1 MAAILQ
7 RTLKGA
13 IGCAGIGLH
22 GGKRVNMMLHPA
34 EVGTGIRFRRID
46 LGGAMVEASIDNVD
60 GSFMCTSIGDGNGAS
75 VATIEHLMAAFAG
88 VGVDNV
94 IVDLDGPEVPIMDG
108 SAAPFIFLVE
118 CVGTVEQDAPRHAI
132 QVMKPVEIA
141 DDERRLS
148 ITPSD
153 RFSVS
158 FEIVYDHPLIGHQT
172 CFVDLAD
179 GTFKREL
186 SRARTYGFL
195 RDVIPLRERGLALGG
210 SLENAVV
217 LDDEK
222 VLNEGGL
229 RYGDELVRH
238 KALDCIGDFYLAGAP
253 IIGHIHGLG
262 SGHSMN
268 HRLLAALFADR
279 TAWRRIVLDESMAAA
294 QGGWRDAVVAAS
306 A

>member
-1 MAAILQ
+1 MTT
-7 RTLKGA
+7 RRRGSRRGA
-13 IGCAGIGLH
+13 VVCAGLGRK
-22 GGKRVNMMLHPA
+22 GGTRVNMMLHRA
-34 EVGTGIRFRRID
+34 AAGTGIRFRRTD
-46 LGGAMVEASIDNVD
+46 LGGAMVEAGIDNVD

-75 VATIEHLMAAFAG
+75 VATVEHLMAAFAG
-88 VGVDNV
+88 VGVDNA

-118 CVGTVEQDAPRHAI
+118 CAGTVEQDAPRHAI

-141 DDERRLS
+141 NDGRRLS
-148 ITPSD
+148 ISPSD

-158 FEIVYDHPLIGHQT
+158 FEIVYDHPLIGRQT

-195 RDVIPLRERGLALGG
+195 RDVIPMRERGLGLGG

-253 IIGHIHGLG
+253 IIGHVHGQG

-268 HRLLAALFADR
+268 HRLLAALFR
-279 TAWRRIVLDESMAAA
+279 SEERRVGKECRSR
-294 QGGWRDAVVAAS
+294 WS
-306 A
+306 PYH